1 MTYTSMLQHQG
12 LLSKQSEN
20 AWEMWGGGNWKKE
33 KLMILW
39 SESLKHHTKM
49 NLSKQHKS
57 LEKSLLTL
65 NPMISAHA
73 LTKMPQTVVTGCG
86 FIEKITEAKGVGY
99 KLLVLHT
106 VS

>member
-1 MTYTSMLQHQG
+1 MLQHQG

-20 AWEMWGGGNWKKE
+20 GWEMWGGSNWKKGE
-33 KLMILW
+33 LMISW
-39 SESLKHHTKM
+39 SESLRLHTKM

-73 LTKMPQTVVTGCG
+73 LAKIPQTVVTARGPLRLW
-86 FIEKITEAKGVGY
+86 FHREDN
-99 KLLVLHT
+99 
-106 VS
+106 